1 MKKRKVNIL
10 NTPSLDEARKRSI
23 GIAPLIY
30 ADIKVS
36 PLVREFARGKKYYL
50 RTYGCQANVRDSET
64 LMGLLEEAGFVQSD
78 NYNDAHVIILNT
90 CAIREN
96 AETKVFGEIGS
107 LKAIKRNNPDAIIA
121 LGGCMSQQEVVV
133 DEIIKKYPQVDL
145 VFGTHN
151 LSFLLEYIDEI
162 LKKRERLVS
171 VASITGEVIEN
182 LPAVR
187 MDKYKAYV
195 NIIYGCDKFCSYC
208 IVPYTRGRERSRLPE
223 HIIEECQSL
232 IDQGYQEITLLG
244 QNVNAYGKD
253 LGNEYT
259 FADLLDEVAKLGI
272 PRLRFV
278 TSHPWD
284 FSDEMIEVIAK
295 HKNIMNYIHL
305 PLQSGSNEILRKMGR
320 RYTVEAYLN
329 LVSKIRK
336 HLPNVSLSTDII
348 VGFPNE
354 TEAQFEE
361 TLEVIKQVG
370 FDSAFTFIY
379 SARAGTPAAKLDDDV
394 SKEEKHRRFNKLTK
408 TLEVSIEKS
417 SESMVGK
424 TYDVLVD
431 SISKRD
437 DNMLSGYTEGSKL
450 VHFPG
455 DESLI
460 GEIIP
465 IKIIE
470 SKTYSLRGEIDESP
484 L

>member
-450 VHFPG
+450 VHFSG